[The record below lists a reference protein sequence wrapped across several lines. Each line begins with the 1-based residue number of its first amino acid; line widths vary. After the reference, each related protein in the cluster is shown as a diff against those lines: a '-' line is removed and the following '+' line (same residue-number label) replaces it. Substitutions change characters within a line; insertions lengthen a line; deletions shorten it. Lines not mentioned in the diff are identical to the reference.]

1 LPERRAQDQPCGV
14 HLTADELDA
23 GLDHIRQAPAD
34 GGTVQLIVRRPAI
47 DEREVLDEAELDL
60 AVGVVGDNWS
70 EKASTSSPDGGPH
83 PEKQLTVMN
92 ARCTALIAG
101 EGGDERWAMAGDQL
115 YLDFD
120 IGVENLPAGS
130 RLALGTAVIE
140 ITEPPHT
147 GCHKFT
153 ARFGLDA
160 LRFVNSEVGK
170 QLRLRGA
177 NAVVISPGTVRR
189 GDTVTKLGK

>member
-1 LPERRAQDQPCGV
+1 V
-14 HLTADELDA
+14 HLTAEELEA

-34 GGTVQLIVRRPAI
+34 GGTVALIVRRPAI
-47 DEREVLDEAELDL
+47 AEREVLDEAQLDL
-60 AVGVVGDNWS
+60 AVGMVGDNWH
-70 EKASTSSPDGGPH
+70 EKPSTSSADGGPH

-101 EGGDERWAMAGDQL
+101 EGAGDDRMALAGDQL
-115 YLDFD
+115 YLDLD
-120 IGVENLPAGS
+120 IGVDNLPAGT

-147 GCHKFT
+147 GCHKFS

-160 LRFVNSEVGK
+160 LRFVNSPVGRS
-170 QLRLRGA
+170 LRLRGV
-177 NAVVISPGTVRR
+177 NAKVITPGTVRR
-189 GDTVTKLGK
+189 GDTVTKLAG